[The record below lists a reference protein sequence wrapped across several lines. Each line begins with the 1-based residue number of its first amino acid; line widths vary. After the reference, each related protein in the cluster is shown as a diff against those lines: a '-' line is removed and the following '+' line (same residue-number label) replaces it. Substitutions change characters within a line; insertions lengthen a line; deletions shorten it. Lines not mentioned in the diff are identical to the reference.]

1 MNRIIIKGLK
11 IFGNHGVH
19 DFEKINGQNFYVDT
33 IVDTTKLEGYES
45 DKLKETI
52 SYSDIIKVIKK
63 TFTEK
68 SYNLI
73 ERVAEKISENIFN
86 NFKEVLSLEV
96 TVKKPQAPIK
106 EDVEYVAVKIK
117 RTRKEEKSDKS
128 YFIFGK

>member
-1 MNRIIIKGLK
+1 M
-11 IFGNHGVH
+11 
-19 DFEKINGQNFYVDT
+19 
-33 IVDTTKLEGYES
+33 
-45 DKLKETI
+45 
-52 SYSDIIKVIKK
+52 KK
-63 TFTEK
+63 SGGPKFF
-68 SYNLI
+68 LC
-73 ERVAEKISENIFN
+73 KISENIFN